1 MSNTII
7 VEVGGS
13 SRKAPIPRALR
24 EQVWLTHIGRAFEH
38 KCLIDWCQNN
48 ISVFNFHVAHN
59 IPESRGGATDIGNLH
74 PICARCNQSMG
85 AHYTIKEWNALVRP
99 ATVEV
104 AVTKGRWCC

>member
-1 MSNTII
+1 MSDPI
-7 VEVGGS
+7 VINVGGS
-13 SRKAPIPRALR
+13 KRKAPIPRALR

-48 ISVFNFHVAHN
+48 ISVFDFHVAHN
-59 IPESRGGATDIGNLH
+59 VPESRGGATNIQNLR
-74 PICARCNQSMG
+74 PICSRCNHSMG
-85 AHYTIKEWNALVRP
+85 AHYTIKQWAEL